1 MLLTLPLKMNAIL
14 QRFKSKT
21 YWVALVGALLTV
33 IEANSGFI
41 GQLLPAPYSAY
52 IVMLWPVVMLVLR
65 ELTTT
70 ALADK

>member
-1 MLLTLPLKMNAIL
+1 MNLIL
-14 QRFKSKT
+14 QRLKSKT

-41 GQLLPAPYSAY
+41 GQYIPMPYRTY
-52 IVMLWPVVMLVLR
+52 IIMLWPVVMLVLR
-65 ELTTT
+65 EVTTT

>member
-1 MLLTLPLKMNAIL
+1 MNQLI

-21 YWVALVGALLTV
+21 YWVAILGALLTV

-41 GQLLPAPYSAY
+41 SSLMPPAYRAY
-52 IVMLWPVVMLVLR
+52 IVMLWPVLMLTLR
-65 ELTTT
+65 EITTT